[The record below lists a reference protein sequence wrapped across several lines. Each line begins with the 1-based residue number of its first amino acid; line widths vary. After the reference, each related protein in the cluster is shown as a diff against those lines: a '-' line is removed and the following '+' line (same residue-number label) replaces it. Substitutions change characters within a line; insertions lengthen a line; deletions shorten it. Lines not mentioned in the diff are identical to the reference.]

1 MSEPSWNETVTM
13 HVRQTSHPS
22 SVRPDGRSP
31 EGHASLP
38 TGENTRGSRGLRS
51 GRPSIHRLLRLGL
64 VAAGVVPLGAGLCFG
79 QWGGFGWGGGGWGNY
94 ASTAQQGAS
103 YGMAQMM
110 RAQGYQN
117 LLNSEAAKN
126 WEQATTL
133 DMQNRLQWTETYFEM
148 RKVNREARAAEAP
161 PPVTHERA
169 IRLAKMAA
177 PRRLEST
184 QLDPVTGQIDYPL
197 VLQDEVFKPYRDR
210 LDALFAHRAS
220 TGGSIQFEDYQLIQG
235 TVAEFIDAL
244 KARVGNYAAGEYGRA
259 RTFLN
264 SLAHETR
271 FPAG

>member
-1 MSEPSWNETVTM
+1 MYDRRPTIPPRYPL
-13 HVRQTSHPS
+13 HRQRRCPGRATA
-22 SVRPDGRSP
+22 VPDGRVPSSARP
-31 EGHASLP
+31 AP
-38 TGENTRGSRGLRS
+38 ARFRSR
-51 GRPSIHRLLRLGL
+51 PLL
-64 VAAGVVPLGAGLCFG
+64 AAGCLSLWAGICAG

-94 ASTAQQGAS
+94 ASTAQQGAA

-117 LLNSEAAKN
+117 LQNSEAAKN
-126 WEQATTL
+126 WEQATTME
-133 DMQNRLQWTETYFEM
+133 MQNRLQWTETYFEM

-177 PRRLEST
+177 PRRLAST
-184 QLDPVTGQIDYPL
+184 ELDPVTGQIDYPL
-197 VLQDEVFKPYRDR
+197 VLQDDVFRPYRER
-210 LDALFAHRAS
+210 LDALFAHRAK

-235 TVAEFIDAL
+235 TVAEFIEAL
-244 KARVGNYAAGEYGRA
+244 KSRVGDYAAGEYGRA

>member
-1 MSEPSWNETVTM
+1 MARPVVPGTG
-13 HVRQTSHPS
+13 TS
-22 SVRPDGRSP
+22 GRI
-31 EGHASLP
+31 GL
-38 TGENTRGSRGLRS
+38 GRGLS
-51 GRPSIHRLLRLGL
+51 SCLLGGSCL
-64 VAAGVVPLGAGLCFG
+64 VLSAGICAG
-79 QWGGFGWGGGGWGNY
+79 QWGGYGWGGGGWGNY
-94 ASTAQQGAS
+94 ASTAQQGAA

-110 RAQGYQN
+110 RAQGYEN

-161 PPVTHERA
+161 PPVTHDRA

-197 VLQDEVFKPYRDR
+197 VLRDEAFKPYRDR
-210 LDALFAHRAS
+210 LDALFARRAS
-220 TGGSIQFEDYQLIQG
+220 TGGSIQFEDYQEIQG
-235 TVAEFIDAL
+235 TVKEFIDAL
-244 KARVGNYAAGEYGRA
+244 KSRVGQYAAGEYGQA